1 MNVDLQVINYYIMK
15 LETREM
21 KKAVK
26 NIFLTILV
34 YVLDVIVWGS
44 IIGLIYVLGYFISNI
59 FLGTDY
65 SLLTSYFKGVATYW
79 LIDTILAKFRETYR
93 MVTESKI

>member
-1 MNVDLQVINYYIMK
+1 
-15 LETREM
+15 M

-26 NIFLTILV
+26 IIFLTILV

-65 SLLTSYFKGVATYW
+65 SLMTSYFKGVATYW

-93 MVTESKI
+93 MVSESKMKTRELTNERFKNK

>member
-1 MNVDLQVINYYIMK
+1 
-15 LETREM
+15 M
-21 KKAVK
+21 KKVMK
-26 NIFLTILV
+26 NIFLTLV
-34 YVLDVIVWGS
+34 AYVLDIIVLGS
-44 IIGLIYVLGYFISNI
+44 IIGLIYVFGYFISNI

-65 SLLTSYFKGVATYW
+65 SLMMSYIKGIAGYW